1 MKAAVERRKL
11 HLIEEFLNISN
22 ETIIA
27 KIESLLREER
37 LKFLEKQLKTPYSEK
52 EFIEMIGNAENDAK
66 EGKVISSKD
75 LKKQIQ
81 SWKWEFYGQMN
92 QGIA

>member
-1 MKAAVERRKL
+1 MKAEVERRKL

-52 EFIEMIGNAENDAK
+52 EFIEMIGSAENDAK

-75 LKKQIQ
+75 LKKQMQ
-81 SWKWEFYGQMN
+81 SWK
-92 QGIA
+92 

>member
-1 MKAAVERRKL
+1 MKAEVERRKL

-22 ETIIA
+22 ETTIA

-52 EFIEMIGNAENDAK
+52 EFIEMIGSAENDAK

-81 SWKWEFYGQMN
+81 SWK
-92 QGIA
+92 

>member
-1 MKAAVERRKL
+1 MK
-11 HLIEEFLNISN
+11 
-22 ETIIA
+22 IIA

-37 LKFLEKQLKTPYSEK
+37 LKFLGKQVKTPYSEK
-52 EFIEMIGNAENDAK
+52 EFIEMIGNAENDDK

-81 SWKWEFYGQMN
+81 SWK
-92 QGIA
+92 

>member
-1 MKAAVERRKL
+1 MKAEVERRKL

-52 EFIEMIGNAENDAK
+52 EFIEMIGSAENDAK
-66 EGKVISSKD
+66 EGQVISSKD

-81 SWKWEFYGQMN
+81 SWK
-92 QGIA
+92 

>member
-1 MKAAVERRKL
+1 MKSAVERRKL
-11 HLIEEFLNISN
+11 NIIEEFLNISN

-52 EFIEMIGNAENDAK
+52 EFIEMIGSAENDAK

-75 LKKQIQ
+75 LKEQIQ
-81 SWKWEFYGQMN
+81 SW
-92 QGIA
+92 

>member
-1 MKAAVERRKL
+1 MKAEVERRKL

-52 EFIEMIGNAENDAK
+52 EFIEIIGIAENDAK

-81 SWKWEFYGQMN
+81 SWK
-92 QGIA
+92 

>member
-1 MKAAVERRKL
+1 MKAEVERRKL

-37 LKFLEKQLKTPYSEK
+37 LKFLEKQVKTPYSEK

-75 LKKQIQ
+75 LKKQVQ
-81 SWKWEFYGQMN
+81 SWK
-92 QGIA
+92 

>member
-1 MKAAVERRKL
+1 MKAEVERRKL

-37 LKFLEKQLKTPYSEK
+37 LQFLEKQLKTPYSEK
-52 EFIEMIGNAENDAK
+52 EFIEMIGSAENDAK

-81 SWKWEFYGQMN
+81 SWK
-92 QGIA
+92 

>member
-1 MKAAVERRKL
+1 MKAEVERRKL

-27 KIESLLREER
+27 KIESLLGEER

-52 EFIEMIGNAENDAK
+52 EFIEMIGSAENDAK

-81 SWKWEFYGQMN
+81 SWK
-92 QGIA
+92 

>member
-1 MKAAVERRKL
+1 MKAEVERRKL

-52 EFIEMIGNAENDAK
+52 EFIEMIGSAENDAK

-81 SWKWEFYGQMN
+81 S
-92 QGIA
+92 

>member
-1 MKAAVERRKL
+1 MK
-11 HLIEEFLNISN
+11 
-22 ETIIA
+22 IIA

-37 LKFLEKQLKTPYSEK
+37 LKFLGKQVKTPYSEK

-81 SWKWEFYGQMN
+81 SWK
-92 QGIA
+92 

>member
-1 MKAAVERRKL
+1 MKAEVERRKL

-22 ETIIA
+22 ETIID

-52 EFIEMIGNAENDAK
+52 EFIEMIGSAENDAK

-81 SWKWEFYGQMN
+81 SWK
-92 QGIA
+92 

>member
-1 MKAAVERRKL
+1 MKSAVERRKL
-11 HLIEEFLNISN
+11 HIIEEFLNISN

-52 EFIEMIGNAENDAK
+52 EFIEMIGSAENDAK
-66 EGKVISSKD
+66 EGNVISSKD
-75 LKKQIQ
+75 LKEQIQ
-81 SWKWEFYGQMN
+81 SW
-92 QGIA
+92 

>member
-1 MKAAVERRKL
+1 VDRRKL
-11 HLIEEFLNISN
+11 HIIEEFLNISN

-37 LKFLEKQLKTPYSEK
+37 LKFLEKQSKTPYSEK
-52 EFIEMIGNAENDAK
+52 EFIEMIGSAENDAK

-75 LKKQIQ
+75 LKEQIQ
-81 SWKWEFYGQMN
+81 SW
-92 QGIA
+92 

>member
-1 MKAAVERRKL
+1 MKAEVERRKL

-37 LKFLEKQLKTPYSEK
+37 LKFLEKQLKTSYSEK
-52 EFIEMIGNAENDAK
+52 EFIEMIGSAENDAK

-81 SWKWEFYGQMN
+81 SWK
-92 QGIA
+92 

>member
-1 MKAAVERRKL
+1 MKAEVERRKL

-27 KIESLLREER
+27 KIESLLRVER

-52 EFIEMIGNAENDAK
+52 EFIEMIGSAENDAK

-81 SWKWEFYGQMN
+81 SWK
-92 QGIA
+92 

>member
-1 MKAAVERRKL
+1 MKAEVERRKL

-52 EFIEMIGNAENDAK
+52 EFIEMIGSAENDAK
-66 EGKVISSKD
+66 EGKVILSKD

-81 SWKWEFYGQMN
+81 SWK
-92 QGIA
+92 

>member
-1 MKAAVERRKL
+1 MKAEVERRKL

-66 EGKVISSKD
+66 EGKVISSKN

-81 SWKWEFYGQMN
+81 SWK
-92 QGIA
+92 

>member
-1 MKAAVERRKL
+1 MKYAVERRKL
-11 HLIEEFLNISN
+11 HIIEEFLNISN

-52 EFIEMIGNAENDAK
+52 EFIEMIGSAENDAK

-75 LKKQIQ
+75 LKEQIQ
-81 SWKWEFYGQMN
+81 SW
-92 QGIA
+92 

>member
-1 MKAAVERRKL
+1 M
-11 HLIEEFLNISN
+11 
-22 ETIIA
+22 TIIA

-52 EFIEMIGNAENDAK
+52 EFIEMIGSAENDAK

-75 LKKQIQ
+75 LTHIAQKGQI
-81 SWKWEFYGQMN
+81 
-92 QGIA
+92 

>member
-37 LKFLEKQLKTPYSEK
+37 LKILEKQLKTPYSEK
-52 EFIEMIGNAENDAK
+52 EFIEMIGSAENDAK

-75 LKKQIQ
+75 LKEQIQ
-81 SWKWEFYGQMN
+81 SWK
-92 QGIA
+92 

>member
-1 MKAAVERRKL
+1 MKAEVERRKL

-52 EFIEMIGNAENDAK
+52 EFIEMIGSAENDAK

-81 SWKWEFYGQMN
+81 SWK
-92 QGIA
+92 

>member
-1 MKAAVERRKL
+1 MKAEVERRKL

-52 EFIEMIGNAENDAK
+52 EFIEMIGSAENDAK

-75 LKKQIQ
+75 LKKLIQ
-81 SWKWEFYGQMN
+81 SWK
-92 QGIA
+92 

>member
-1 MKAAVERRKL
+1 MKAEVERRKL

-37 LKFLEKQLKTPYSEK
+37 LKFLEKQVKTPYSEK
-52 EFIEMIGNAENDAK
+52 EFIEMIGNAENDFK

-81 SWKWEFYGQMN
+81 SWK
-92 QGIA
+92 

>member
-1 MKAAVERRKL
+1 MKSAVERRKL
-11 HLIEEFLNISN
+11 HIIEEFLNINN
-22 ETIIA
+22 EKIIA

-52 EFIEMIGNAENDAK
+52 EFIEMIGSAENDAK

-75 LKKQIQ
+75 LKEQIQ
-81 SWKWEFYGQMN
+81 SW
-92 QGIA
+92 

>member
-1 MKAAVERRKL
+1 MKAEVERRKL

-37 LKFLEKQLKTPYSEK
+37 LKFLEKQLKMMPKK
-52 EFIEMIGNAENDAK
+52 ERLYQ
-66 EGKVISSKD
+66 VRT
-75 LKKQIQ
+75 
-81 SWKWEFYGQMN
+81 
-92 QGIA
+92 

>member
-1 MKAAVERRKL
+1 MKAEVERRKL

-37 LKFLEKQLKTPYSEK
+37 LKFLEKQLKKPYSEK
-52 EFIEMIGNAENDAK
+52 EFIEMIGSAENDAK

-81 SWKWEFYGQMN
+81 SWK
-92 QGIA
+92 

>member
-1 MKAAVERRKL
+1 MK
-11 HLIEEFLNISN
+11 
-22 ETIIA
+22 IIA
-27 KIESLLREER
+27 KVEFLLREER

-75 LKKQIQ
+75 LRKQVQ
-81 SWKWEFYGQMN
+81 SWK
-92 QGIA
+92 

>member
-1 MKAAVERRKL
+1 MKAEVERRKL

-52 EFIEMIGNAENDAK
+52 EFIEMIGSAENDAK

-81 SWKWEFYGQMN
+81 YLRLLFT
-92 QGIA
+92 

>member
-1 MKAAVERRKL
+1 MNAAVERRKL

-22 ETIIA
+22 ETILA

-52 EFIEMIGNAENDAK
+52 EFIEMIGSAENDAK

-75 LKKQIQ
+75 LKEQIQ
-81 SWKWEFYGQMN
+81 SWK
-92 QGIA
+92 